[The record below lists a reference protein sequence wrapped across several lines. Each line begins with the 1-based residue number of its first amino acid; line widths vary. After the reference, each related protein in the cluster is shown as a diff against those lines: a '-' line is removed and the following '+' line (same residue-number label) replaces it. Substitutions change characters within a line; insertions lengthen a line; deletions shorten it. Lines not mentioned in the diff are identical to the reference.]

1 LSTLAGNT
9 LAAAE
14 GSLLQDLGFDAVIP
28 ALFLALLWPRLRAP
42 GLRRA
47 SVAGAVIALATTPFV
62 PVGVPLMAATA
73 GALAAIP
80 GPTLRRVRRD
90 TS

>member
-1 LSTLAGNT
+1 MAGNT